1 MAKLVSPASKAKIVT
16 ANRIEASFLRV
27 EIETCNE
34 ASVIGKTLI
43 AGGTGCEAFLVR
55 ARGTKPSL
63 WTPLLAV
70 ECAYRR
76 PEEAL

>member
-1 MAKLVSPASKAKIVT
+1 VAKLVSPASNAKIVT
-16 ANRIEASFLRV
+16 ARMIEASFLRV

-34 ASVIGKTLI
+34 ASVIGKTLT
-43 AGGTGCEAFLVR
+43 ADGKSSEVYLVR